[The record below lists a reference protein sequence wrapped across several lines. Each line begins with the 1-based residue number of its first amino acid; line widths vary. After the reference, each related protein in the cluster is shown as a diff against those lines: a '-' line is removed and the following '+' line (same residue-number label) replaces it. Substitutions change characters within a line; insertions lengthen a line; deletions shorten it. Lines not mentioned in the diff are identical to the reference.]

1 MSRVSPLAETLLP
14 AELDEPS
21 RSGRFGGKGFGLL
34 ASIALTTNNISGAGM
49 LEFPQMFQRA
59 GLLPSLL
66 SLGLVSESSQLSSRV
81 ACSRVC
87 VCALCGAQ
95 VCVIST
101 LSATT
106 LADTVARI
114 PQNTD
119 FRQRVEFSNIFEHY
133 IGRRTATLTQ
143 AIVFLNLLSQ
153 NLAAIVACAQMFDS
167 FAGTFWPGA
176 TIALRLSPAP
186 VAWVR
191 WDAAS
196 QCHAGQSTLCVPF
209 ASEGQDALLISA
221 GYVMCCSL
229 FAPLGLL
236 TLEENMHQQ
245 NFSFVALLLLSAQFI
260 FAFCSTGLRA
270 GSLPWIG
277 VHWID
282 TVGVVMRVVALP
294 TRT

>member
-1 MSRVSPLAETLLP
+1 M
-14 AELDEPS
+14 
-21 RSGRFGGKGFGLL
+21 
-34 ASIALTTNNISGAGM
+34 
-49 LEFPQMFQRA
+49 
-59 GLLPSLL
+59 
-66 SLGLVSESSQLSSRV
+66 
-81 ACSRVC
+81 
-87 VCALCGAQ
+87 CAPCGAQ

-114 PQNTD
+114 PQNGD
-119 FRQRVEFSNIFEHY
+119 FRRRVEFSDIFEHY

-143 AIVFLNLLSQ
+143 AVVFLNLLSQ

-167 FAGTFWPGA
+167 FAGAFWPGA
-176 TIALRLSPAP
+176 TVALRLSPAP

-196 QCHAGQSTLCVPF
+196 QCHPSAGNSEGKSALCVPF

-221 GYVMCCSL
+221 GYVACCSL

-245 NFSFVALLLLSAQFI
+245 N
-260 FAFCSTGLRA
+260 R
-270 GSLPWIG
+270 
-277 VHWID
+277 
-282 TVGVVMRVVALP
+282 
-294 TRT
+294 